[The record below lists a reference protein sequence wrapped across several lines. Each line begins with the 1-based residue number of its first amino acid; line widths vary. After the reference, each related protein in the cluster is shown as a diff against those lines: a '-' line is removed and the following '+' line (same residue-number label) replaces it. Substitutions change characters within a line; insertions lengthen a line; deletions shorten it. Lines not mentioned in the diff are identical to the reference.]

1 MAIKDWP
8 SAARRRTQPTAAL
21 RFAVRNE
28 QKFLRSEAAN
38 VALKVAE
45 YGRLKDLSLVPVGS
59 HDGQS
64 EKIVEQLLF
73 KSGRPILMCPEEL
86 AARLPVAFNRIL
98 IAWDHSAPAARAVAD
113 ALPLLQSAETV
124 RIITATGLPG

>member
-28 QKFLRSEAAN
+28 QELLRSEAAN

-59 HDGQS
+59 HDGH
-64 EKIVEQLLF
+64 
-73 KSGRPILMCPEEL
+73 
-86 AARLPVAFNRIL
+86 LPVR
-98 IAWDHSAPAARAVAD
+98 
-113 ALPLLQSAETV
+113 LQRSHKRRPERGFHTV
-124 RIITATGLPG
+124 QNP